1 MRDAAV
7 SGLLADC
14 AARGVELSLASDGGL
29 TIDAPEAALT
39 PELLTDLREHKAQLV
54 AMLTPPIE
62 SDIENGIDDGFDGD
76 FDEELDPF
84 ERAIIPPPPCPSCGT
99 WELWQSLLGDWRCV
113 NCNPP
118 LEASRWR
125 ENALRLKKRSYRI
138 ASNAISHA
146 ASTNVSTG

>member
-1 MRDAAV
+1 MSLDMLIAELV
-7 SGLLADC
+7 SRNVRLTVCAGQLRYSPTDLL
-14 AARGVELSLASDGGL
+14 
-29 TIDAPEAALT
+29 
-39 PELLTDLREHKAQLV
+39 PELVAGLREHKAELV

-62 SDIENGIDDGFDGD
+62 SDIESNLDDD
-76 FDEELDPF
+76 FDEELDLF

-118 LEASRWR
+118 LEAPRWR
-125 ENALRLKKRSYRI
+125 ENALRLKKRSHRI

-146 ASTNVSTG
+146 PSTLTSTATTAP

>member
-1 MRDAAV
+1 MSLDMLIAELV
-7 SGLLADC
+7 SRNVRLTVCAGQLRYSPTDLL
-14 AARGVELSLASDGGL
+14 
-29 TIDAPEAALT
+29 
-39 PELLTDLREHKAQLV
+39 PELVAGLREHKAELV

-62 SDIENGIDDGFDGD
+62 SDIESNLDDD

-118 LEASRWR
+118 LEAARWR
-125 ENALRLKKRSYRI
+125 ENALRLKKRSHRI

-146 ASTNVSTG
+146 PSTLTSTATTDP